1 MPQKD
6 ESQSEKDFPDWNNLY
21 SNQKVETMPWY
32 NEQLDSDLEEE
43 LERRKVSKGRILDLG
58 TGPATQAIQL
68 AKRGLEVTG
77 SDVSEAAIN
86 RAKDV
91 YGHKN
96 KNMEISFI
104 LDDILKSKME
114 DKMFDYVFDRGCFH
128 VLPIEKRPVYIREI
142 KRILDDK
149 GVLFLKCF
157 SIKEP
162 RQEGPYKFSENEIR
176 QLFGN
181 GFVIIS
187 VKDTVYQGTLNP
199 LPRALFVVMS
209 KQ

>member
-1 MPQKD
+1 MPEK

-21 SNQKVETMPWY
+21 SNQKVEAMPWY

-43 LERRKVSKGRILDLG
+43 LERRKVSRSRILDLG
-58 TGPATQAIQL
+58 TGPATQVIQL

-104 LDDILKSKME
+104 VDDILNSKME

-128 VLPIEKRPVYIREI
+128 VLPIEKRPVYISEI
-142 KRILDDK
+142 NRILDDK
-149 GVLFLKCF
+149 GILFLKCF
-157 SIKEP
+157 STKEP
-162 RQEGPYKFSENEIR
+162 RQQGPYKFSENEVR

-181 GFVIIS
+181 GFTIIS

-199 LPRALFVVMS
+199 LPRALFVVMN
-209 KQ
+209 KR